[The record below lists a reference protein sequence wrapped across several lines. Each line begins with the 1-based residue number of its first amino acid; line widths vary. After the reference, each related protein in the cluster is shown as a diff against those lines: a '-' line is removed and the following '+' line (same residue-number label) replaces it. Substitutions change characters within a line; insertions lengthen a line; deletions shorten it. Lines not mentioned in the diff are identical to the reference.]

1 MSWFYNHS
9 IEVQVA
15 LITLLIAGIGVLFTV
30 LQYFKRSQNKAKATQ
45 SVAGDNNKSVQVAG
59 DSQGDINIK

>member
-15 LITLLIAGIGVLFTV
+15 LITLLIAGIGALFTV
-30 LQYFKRSQNKAKATQ
+30 LQYFKRSHHKAKTTQ
-45 SVAGDNNKSVQVAG
+45 SVAGDNNKSVQVGG